1 MAEIKQTNFR
11 IDQETADAFR
21 KFCEENGMNQ
31 AQGFDHVMQ
40 VVALDKAKSS
50 VPSRITE
57 IESFEKSVKDIMDAY
72 LYSIKINQDA
82 EERIREQFT
91 SDLERKDATIDDLRA
106 KIEKIQYEKE
116 DAEARTAD
124 AMKTMEQSVKD
135 AAAAEK
141 LRIAA
146 EKAVEDKQAIADTLA
161 SKLAEAEKK
170 IEGYDDLKSALSAS
184 EDALKV
190 AEQRIKDIQRDAAEA
205 AKDAARS
212 AERDKE
218 EAVKQI
224 SDTLQEKISSLR
236 DELRLSKSETD
247 AARKDAE
254 TARTA
259 AIAELSQAHKSEI
272 SEVRLKLDARIDDLM
287 EATQKVGELQMK
299 SADLE
304 RQLRDARLE
313 IEALKSNQ

>member
-1 MAEIKQTNFR
+1 
-11 IDQETADAFR
+11 
-21 KFCEENGMNQ
+21 MNQ

-82 EERIREQFT
+82 EERIREQFA

-124 AMKTMEQSVKD
+124 AMKTMEQSV
-135 AAAAEK
+135 
-141 LRIAA
+141 
-146 EKAVEDKQAIADTLA
+146 
-161 SKLAEAEKK
+161 
-170 IEGYDDLKSALSAS
+170 
-184 EDALKV
+184 
-190 AEQRIKDIQRDAAEA
+190 
-205 AKDAARS
+205 KDAARS

-259 AIAELSQAHKSEI
+259 VIAELSQTHKSEI
-272 SEVRLKLDARIDDLM
+272 SEIRAKLDARTDDLM

-299 SADLE
+299 SANLE
-304 RQLRDARLE
+304 SQLRDACLE